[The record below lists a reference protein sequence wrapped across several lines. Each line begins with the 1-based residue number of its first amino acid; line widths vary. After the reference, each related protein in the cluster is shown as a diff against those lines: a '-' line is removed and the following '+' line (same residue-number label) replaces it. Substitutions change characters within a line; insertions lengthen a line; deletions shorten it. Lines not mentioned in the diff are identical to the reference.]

1 MLKRFLYRDT
11 PEMVALVVLGVL
23 CFPLV
28 FVVETYV
35 VILLLIIIVLCTG
48 IFYEWNKK
56 DNEKN
61 HFLWCKRSIFLKN
74 KIWIVQSVHR
84 IEECKNLC
92 PQFEF
97 AKEMKNLLT
106 NIPNGTECY
115 CCTHEKIKELI
126 EKQYPNAQITKVY
139 KKDIQ
144 RLKKKIKTGR
154 CEKCKK
160 LNDCTIN
167 DKEQAQFYAIKF
179 IKS

>member
-1 MLKRFLYRDT
+1 
-11 PEMVALVVLGVL
+11 
-23 CFPLV
+23 
-28 FVVETYV
+28 
-35 VILLLIIIVLCTG
+35 
-48 IFYEWNKK
+48 
-56 DNEKN
+56 
-61 HFLWCKRSIFLKN
+61 
-74 KIWIVQSVHR
+74 
-84 IEECKNLC
+84 
-92 PQFEF
+92 
-97 AKEMKNLLT
+97 MKNLLT